1 VAVAREAVI
10 TWNLGDDYP
19 EVYSVLAV
27 AGVLVGNAILRRIR
41 EQESTLLTWG
51 LPFGA
56 LVLPSALATSSTI
69 ELAFADLSTLQ
80 VVRTIAVFVVS
91 LAGFVIGVRRGNLGI
106 TVVGVAGLSLV
117 AWIRVQGGPTTMV
130 ELRSLVLA
138 FALFM
143 ALALIK
149 KYAKTGGNSLLYIG
163 LPVAVALTP
172 AIFNALV
179 ALGNP
184 TLTVVDWWRFAI
196 VLTASLALLIIGALR
211 EQAGMFFPG
220 LIGVLVS
227 VLPYG
232 VHRVSNES
240 WFLWV
245 VLLLVAG
252 IMVWI
257 AVRLEQMRKVGK
269 TSVAW
274 LKTLK

>member
-1 VAVAREAVI
+1 
-10 TWNLGDDYP
+10 
-19 EVYSVLAV
+19 
-27 AGVLVGNAILRRIR
+27 
-41 EQESTLLTWG
+41 
-51 LPFGA
+51 
-56 LVLPSALATSSTI
+56 
-69 ELAFADLSTLQ
+69 
-80 VVRTIAVFVVS
+80 
-91 LAGFVIGVRRGNLGI
+91 
-106 TVVGVAGLSLV
+106 
-117 AWIRVQGGPTTMV
+117 MV